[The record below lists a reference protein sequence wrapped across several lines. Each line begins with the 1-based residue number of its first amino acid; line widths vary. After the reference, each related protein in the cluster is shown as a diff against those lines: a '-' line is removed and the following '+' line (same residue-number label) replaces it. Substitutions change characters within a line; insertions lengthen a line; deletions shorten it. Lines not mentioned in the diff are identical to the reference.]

1 MEDGR
6 LPEGVAVG
14 EFARE
19 AIGGLAGV
27 VGG

>member
-1 MEDGR
+1 MADGR

-14 EFARE
+14 EFVRE
-19 AIGGLAGV
+19 ALGGLAGV